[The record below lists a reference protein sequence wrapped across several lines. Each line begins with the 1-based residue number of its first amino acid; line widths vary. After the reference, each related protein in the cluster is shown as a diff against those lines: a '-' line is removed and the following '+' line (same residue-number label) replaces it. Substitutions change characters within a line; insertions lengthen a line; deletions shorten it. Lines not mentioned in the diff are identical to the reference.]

1 MFFFSRSSFWGLS
14 NPNMKRYQR
23 IRRFVLVGWCIGLSC
38 FVSGCANSPLRDS
51 FVLGWL
57 PERGDDIADL
67 QRYGPIPAQEIV
79 QLKKL
84 AEAASQASLE
94 VQQRLS
100 ADLLERVQNEAD
112 TEVRAAVVEA
122 LASCNTALAM
132 QGLRE
137 AAADAET
144 DVRIAACEAL
154 GRRGDADSVSLM
166 AQVLGSDTDMDV
178 RLAAARSLAGI
189 DSPTALRALG
199 TALDDQSPA
208 LQYRVIQS
216 LRSVSP
222 HDYGGDL
229 GAWRQFAQGG
239 TPPVPETPVFAQRFR
254 RWF

>member
-1 MFFFSRSSFWGLS
+1 
-14 NPNMKRYQR
+14 MKAYQR
-23 IRRFVLVGWCIGLSC
+23 IRRLVLGSWCIGLLC
-38 FVSGCANSPLRDS
+38 FVLGCANSPLRDS

-67 QRYGPIPAQEIV
+67 EQYGPIPAQEIV
-79 QLKKL
+79 QLRKL
-84 AEAASQASLE
+84 AEEASQASSE

-112 TEVRAAVVEA
+112 AEVRAAIVEA
-122 LASCNTALAM
+122 LGVCNTALAI

-137 AAADAET
+137 AAVDAER
-144 DVRIAACEAL
+144 DVRIVACEAL
-154 GRRGDADSVSLM
+154 GRRADADSVNLL

-216 LRSVSP
+216 LRAVSP

-239 TPPVPETPVFAQRFR
+239 TPPVPETPVFAKRFR